1 MKYNKNTTLFNI
13 VESQGRTIT
22 YGDILLLQLTGR
34 KELAAVTQVLGR
46 NNGVEYQLV
55 VIPDFNR
62 WNDNNIKGMTQ
73 TEITT
78 QISSVSRARLLTSEE
93 KQEFKNLLK
102 DFTNSLS
109 INGK

>member
-13 VESQGRTIT
+13 VESQGLTIT

-78 QISSVSRARLLTSEE
+78 QISSVSKARLLTREE